1 MNNQLTANIGLFY
14 VSYLLSKNGWN
25 ALPTSR
31 NAKGPDIVI
40 YSQDFKRYRTIQ
52 VKSLSK
58 RNAVGLGKSRKIS
71 ADFMVICRKVWED
84 NKPEVFVITADE
96 VKTKSQKK
104 GKERKSYW
112 LQYKDYESDFRD
124 DGLSKIGRG
133 DASQV

>member
-1 MNNQLTANIGLFY
+1 MQG
-14 VSYLLSKNGWN
+14 
-25 ALPTSR
+25 
-31 NAKGPDIVI
+31 
-40 YSQDFKRYRTIQ
+40 QDFKRYRTIQ